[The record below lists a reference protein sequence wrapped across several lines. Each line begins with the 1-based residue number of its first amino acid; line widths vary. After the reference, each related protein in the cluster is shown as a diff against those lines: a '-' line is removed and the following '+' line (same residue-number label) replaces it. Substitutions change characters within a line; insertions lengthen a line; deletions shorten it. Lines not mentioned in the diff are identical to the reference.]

1 MLRAVYCLFCGGAIP
16 FQGRIDRKYCRPSC
30 RTLAYRYRR
39 DGRTSPYMLASE
51 NTESGDL
58 LVLAQQL
65 EERALETARQL
76 AQVRVRIGARESS
89 VRPVTSHGRGKQSP
103 RSKKHQASAPSH
115 GGSSAASPQKL
126 EKQLRDAES
135 RIEQQQQQI
144 ADLQHREAKLQQ
156 EATEAKQRA
165 AQLEADLWQERSD
178 ERERRKP
185 ETRHPETGERTH
197 SQSWPQTRAAGV
209 PLEPEPAPER
219 KQRQWIPSPSVEIH
233 PKPYAA
239 RQRKASDDPAV
250 MDIVSYV
257 LHERLPALI
266 AQQRPNLQGR
276 VRTELADESSGL
288 QIIGRAIARRLWA
301 LMQEDDP
308 VLQNRSRL
316 AKETIRELEEQIA
329 SKPGQQ
335 ALAEPWFEK
344 QRSILTLLVQEI
356 AQALLARFPRS
367 NKRQADTSSAKGKPA
382 QRRGHRANEE
392 DEPEEDDSDEEEDD
406 DSDDD

>member
-1 MLRAVYCLFCGGAIP
+1 
-16 FQGRIDRKYCRPSC
+16 
-30 RTLAYRYRR
+30 
-39 DGRTSPYMLASE
+39 
-51 NTESGDL
+51 
-58 LVLAQQL
+58 
-65 EERALETARQL
+65 
-76 AQVRVRIGARESS
+76 
-89 VRPVTSHGRGKQSP
+89 
-103 RSKKHQASAPSH
+103 
-115 GGSSAASPQKL
+115 
-126 EKQLRDAES
+126 
-135 RIEQQQQQI
+135 
-144 ADLQHREAKLQQ
+144 
-156 EATEAKQRA
+156 
-165 AQLEADLWQERSD
+165 
-178 ERERRKP
+178 
-185 ETRHPETGERTH
+185 
-197 SQSWPQTRAAGV
+197 
-209 PLEPEPAPER
+209 
-219 KQRQWIPSPSVEIH
+219 
-233 PKPYAA
+233 
-239 RQRKASDDPAV
+239 

-257 LHERLPALI
+257 LHERLPELI

-382 QRRGHRANEE
+382 QRRGRRANEV
-392 DEPEEDDSDEEEDD
+392 DEEEEDDSDEDDSEDEEVEDDSDEDDSDEDDSDEEDDEEDEDEDEDDSDEEDDEED